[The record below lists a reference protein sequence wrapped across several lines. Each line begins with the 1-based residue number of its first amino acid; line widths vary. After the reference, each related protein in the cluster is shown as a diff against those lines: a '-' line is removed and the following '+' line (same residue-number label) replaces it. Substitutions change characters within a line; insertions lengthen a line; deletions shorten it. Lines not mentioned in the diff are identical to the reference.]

1 LHILQAVSFDIIL
14 QERFGMTSATTPGT
28 TTPGAAHD
36 APHLASPDVN
46 PSFTKGI
53 FLGEIREDLVFPFP
67 VMPPEESESLHMIL
81 DAFRAFAA
89 STVDSAKMDHDGKFP
104 DEVRQG
110 MHELGLMGLNIPE
123 EYGGFGASAKV
134 FNRVFGEIGGTDPAL
149 TVYFG
154 AHESI
159 GCKGISLFGTEE
171 QKRTWLPRCATG
183 EIVAAFCLTEPGS
196 GSDAQAMAST
206 AVLSDDGT
214 HYIIDGRKIWISN
227 AGYAG
232 LFTFF
237 AKVPVTVDGKLKK
250 RVTAFIVDANSD
262 GITLGQPEQKMGIK
276 ASDTR
281 TVTFEKVR
289 VPVDNVLGEVG
300 QGFRIALEILNS
312 GRLGL
317 AAGSARGAR
326 RIMTEAAKYAMQR
339 EQFGRPIGSFE
350 MIQRKFAQIAADIY
364 AADSAVMLTS
374 EMMDRGHI
382 DYSLE
387 AAECKIFGSELAVR
401 ASSEAMQVA
410 GGIGYSK
417 EFPYERAMRD
427 SRINMIFEG
436 TNEILR
442 ALIALSGLQQPGER
456 LKALG
461 SAFKDPLHSMGEIG
475 SYIAGRA
482 KRAISKPEFTK
493 VHPALSKEAD
503 RVATL
508 IHSFALAVES
518 ALMKHGKAIMERQ
531 FIQERM
537 ADAAI
542 GIYMSTAVLSR
553 TTWEIERAGSVEAA
567 RVELDCARL
576 FLSDRYR
583 EARRSIRRISR
594 NQDDRMKIV
603 AERVLENAEA
613 APLAPT
619 DRV

>member
-1 LHILQAVSFDIIL
+1 MP
-14 QERFGMTSATTPGT
+14 RATKH
-28 TTPGAAHD
+28 ASAHD
-36 APHLASPDVN
+36 EPHLASPDVN

-67 VMPPEESESLHMIL
+67 VMSKEESESLHLIL

-89 STVDSAKMDHDGKFP
+89 EHIDSAKMDHDGKFP
-104 DEVRQG
+104 DEVRHG
-110 MHELGLMGLNIPE
+110 LHELGLMGLNIPE

-134 FNRVFGEIGGTDPAL
+134 FNRIFGELGGTDPAL

-159 GCKGISLFGTEE
+159 GCKGITLFGTEE
-171 QKRTWLPRCATG
+171 QKSTWLPRCATG
-183 EIVAAFCLTEPGS
+183 EVVAAFCLTEPGS

-206 AVLSDDGT
+206 ASLSDDGT
-214 HYIIDGRKIWISN
+214 HYILDGRKIWISN

-232 LFTFF
+232 MFTVF
-237 AKVPVTVDGKLKK
+237 AKVPVTVDGKISK
-250 RVTAFIVDANSD
+250 RVTAFIVDAHSD

-281 TVTFEKVR
+281 TVTFENVR
-289 VPVDNVLGEVG
+289 VPVANVLGEVG
-300 QGFRIALEILNS
+300 HGFRIALEILNS

-326 RIMTEAAKYAMQR
+326 HIMTEAAKYANQR
-339 EQFGRPIGSFE
+339 EQFGSPIGSFE
-350 MIQRKFAQIAADIY
+350 MIQRKLAQTAAEIY

-387 AAECKIFGSELAVR
+387 TAACKVFTSELAVH
-401 ASSEAMQVA
+401 AASEAMQIA

-461 SAFKDPLHSMGEIG
+461 SAFKDPLHSVGEIS

-482 KRAISKPEFTK
+482 KRAIKKPEFTR
-493 VHPALSKEAD
+493 VHPALRKEAD
-503 RVATL
+503 RVATM
-508 IHSFALAVES
+508 IHSLALAVES
-518 ALMKHGKAIMERQ
+518 ALLKHGKRIMERE

-542 GIYMSTAVLSR
+542 GIYMCTAVLSR
-553 TTWEIERAGSVEAA
+553 TTWEIERAGGVDAIKPEM
-567 RVELDCARL
+567 DCAHL
-576 FLSDRYR
+576 FIADRYR
-583 EARRSIRRISR
+583 QVRRSIRRISR
-594 NQDDRMKIV
+594 NQDERMKAV
-603 AERVLENAEA
+603 AERVLETGDA
-613 APLAPT
+613 APIAPS
-619 DRV
+619 DRA

>member
-1 LHILQAVSFDIIL
+1 
-14 QERFGMTSATTPGT
+14 MTTATKPSLT
-28 TTPGAAHD
+28 HD
-36 APHLASPDVN
+36 EPHLAAPDIN

-67 VMPPEESESLHMIL
+67 VMSAEETESLRMIL

-89 STVDSAKMDHDGKFP
+89 TTIDSAKMDHDGKFP

-159 GCKGISLFGTEE
+159 GCKGITLFGTDA
-171 QKRTWLPRCATG
+171 QKREWLTKCATG
-183 EIVAAFCLTEPGS
+183 EVVAAFCLTEPGS
-196 GSDAQAMAST
+196 GSDAQAMEST
-206 AVLSDDGT
+206 AVLSDDGKN
-214 HYIIDGRKIWISN
+214 YILDGRKIWISN

-232 LFTFF
+232 MFTVF
-237 AKVPVTVDGKLKK
+237 AKVLVTVDGKVKK
-250 RVTAFIVDANSD
+250 RVTAFIVDAHSD

-289 VPVDNVLGEVG
+289 VPVENVLGDVG
-300 QGFRIALEILNS
+300 QGFKVALEVLNS

-317 AAGSARGAR
+317 ASGSSRGAR
-326 RIMTEAAKYAMQR
+326 RILTTAAKYANQR
-339 EQFGRPIGSFE
+339 EQFGKSIGSFE
-350 MIQRKFAQIAADIY
+350 MIQRKFAQAAAEIY

-387 AAECKIFGSELAVR
+387 TAACKVFASELAVH
-401 ASSEAMQVA
+401 ATSEAMQIA

-417 EFPYERAMRD
+417 DFPYEQAMRD

-456 LKALG
+456 LKTLG
-461 SAFKDPLHSMGEIG
+461 SAFKDPLHSMGEIS

-482 KRAISKPEFTK
+482 KRAIKKPEFTK

-518 ALMKHGKAIMERQ
+518 ALMKHGKKIMERQ
-531 FIQERM
+531 FVQERM

-553 TTWEIERAGSVEAA
+553 TTWEIERAGGVDA
-567 RVELDCARL
+567 VKPELDCARL
-576 FLSDRYR
+576 FLADRYR
-583 EARRSIRRISR
+583 QVKRSIRRISR
-594 NQDDRMKIV
+594 NQDERMKAI
-603 AERVLENAEA
+603 AQRVLETMDA
-613 APLAPT
+613 APVSPT
-619 DRV
+619 DHV